1 MTFIRRNVYE
11 VGGDWAGP
19 ILWYARGVAAMQKR
33 ALADVTSWR
42 FYGGI
47 HGFYKPYWEA
57 YGYLTSSDKMP
68 SQPDLD
74 RYWDQCQHSTWY
86 FPPWHRGYLITF
98 EKIVRA
104 AIVQAGGPAD
114 WALPYWN
121 YFKKEQNRLPPAFAS
136 KDWPDG
142 KGNNPLF
149 VDARFGP
156 NNDGNVYVPLDSINL
171 NAMGEP
177 VYTGVASGG
186 SPGFG
191 GVDTGFN
198 HGGGTFGRLESQPH
212 NIVHVKVGGANPAP
226 PKLPGLM
233 STPPL
238 AGLDPI
244 FWLHHANIDR
254 LWEAWIKN
262 PPTHS
267 DPTIL
272 KWLNGPG
279 FIGQRIFSMPL
290 PNGAPW
296 NFTPRDVNDLSKLD
310 YSYDTLVPGAAVK
323 LAADRLKL
331 LGVSPSVVESQQG
344 VSAMTNG
351 NNVELVGAN
360 RGSLQLVGSEAE
372 TSVELDP
379 GVRQKVSSSLNLAAK
394 AVAADAAAPD
404 RVFLNLENIRGIA
417 DATAFQV
424 YINLPQGED
433 PAAHPELLAGTVGLF
448 GVREASLIDEK
459 HAGQGLTVALEITD
473 IVDRLH
479 LNNALDADKL
489 NIRIFP
495 ANPVAK
501 EDNITIG
508 RFSIFRHGQ

>member
-1 MTFIRRNVYE
+1 MAFIRKNVYTL
-11 VGGDWAGP
+11 GGDWAAP

-47 HGFYKPYWEA
+47 HGFYEPYWKA
-57 YGYLTSSDKMP
+57 YGFLTSSDKMP

-74 RYWDQCQHSTWY
+74 RYWNQCQHSTWY

-104 AIVQAGGPAD
+104 AVVQAGGPAD

-121 YFKKEQNRLPPAFAS
+121 YFLKGQDKLPPAFAS
-136 KDWPDG
+136 PDWPDG

-156 NNDGNVYVPLDSINL
+156 NNDGKVYVPRDSINL
-171 NAMGEP
+171 NAMREP
-177 VYTGVASGG
+177 VYTGVSSGG

-198 HGGGTFGRLESQPH
+198 HGGGTFGSLESQPH
-212 NIVHVKVGGANPAP
+212 NMVHVKVGGTNPAP
-226 PKLPGLM
+226 PRLPGLM

-244 FWLHHANIDR
+244 FWLHHSNIDR
-254 LWEAWIKN
+254 LWAAWITN
-262 PPTHS
+262 PPPHS
-267 DPTIL
+267 DPTVL

-279 FIGQRIFSMPL
+279 SVGQRIFSMPL

-296 NFTPRDVNDLSKLD
+296 NFTPADVNDLSKLD
-310 YSYDTLVPGAAVK
+310 YSYDSLVPGAPVT
-323 LAADRLKL
+323 LAADRLL
-331 LGVSPSVVESQQG
+331 RLGASPSVAQSDLG
-344 VSAMTNG
+344 VAAMASG
-351 NNVELVGAN
+351 KNVELVGAN
-360 RGSLQLVGSEAE
+360 RASLQLIGTEAQ
-372 TSVELDP
+372 TSVQLDA
-379 GVRQKVSSSLNLAAK
+379 GVRQKVSSNLAAAAK
-394 AVAADAAAPD
+394 AVSPEAATPD

-424 YINLPQGED
+424 FINLPQGAN
-433 PAAHPELLAGTVGLF
+433 PAEHPELLAGSVGLF
-448 GVREASLIDEK
+448 GVREASLADEK

-473 IVDRLH
+473 IVDSLH
-479 LNNALDADKL
+479 LDNALDVDQL
-489 NIRIFP
+489 SVRLLP
-495 ANPVAK
+495 ANPVHE

-508 RFSIFRHGQ
+508 RVSVFRQGQ